1 MNQSFVY
8 ILYSNSLKKYY
19 IGFTTL
25 KPEERLERHLSHYYN
40 LKKKF
45 TGQAA
50 DWVLFYQVVCKDAD
64 QARKI
69 EAHIK
74 KMKSKAFI
82 ENLAKYPEI
91 TERLLSEYT

>member
-1 MNQSFVY
+1 MGQSFVY
-8 ILYSNSLKKYY
+8 ILYSDSLKKYY
-19 IGFTTL
+19 IGFTIL
-25 KPEERLERHLSHYYN
+25 KPEERLERHLFHYYDQ
-40 LKKKF
+40 KKKF
-45 TGQAA
+45 TGQAS
-50 DWVLFYQVVCKDAD
+50 DWIIFCQITCKDAD

-91 TERLLSEYT
+91 TERLLSKYS